1 MSTGSCKLDK
11 WKRMLESHIISKL
24 HCIMCGKN
32 KTKINPFAVERELA
46 TKSGIVALSFKRKLF
61 IQSFFFSAHLK
72 ASRSLSLLAWQRA
85 GRPQEAKHLVHH
97 VGVVDGLQTGLLH
110 LLHHLLLPANL
121 LLLLL
126 LSLSVFFR
134 QLGQTLLEI
143 KMYLYSLDG

>member
-1 MSTGSCKLDK
+1 MKTDV
-11 WKRMLESHIISKL
+11 RVSHYIKIAL
-24 HCIMCGKN
+24 HYVRKKQNKN
-32 KTKINPFAVERELA
+32 KPLRCRTRACNQKWHSGSIIQEKIVYLIF
-46 TKSGIVALSFKRKLF
+46 
-61 IQSFFFSAHLK
+61 FFFSAHLK

>member
-1 MSTGSCKLDK
+1 MKTDV
-11 WKRMLESHIISKL
+11 RVSHYIKIAL
-24 HCIMCGKN
+24 HYVRKKQNKN
-32 KTKINPFAVERELA
+32 KPLRCRTRACNQKWR
-46 TKSGIVALSFKRKLF
+46 SGSI
-61 IQSFFFSAHLK
+61 IQEKTVYLILFFSAHLK
-72 ASRSLSLLAWQRA
+72 ASGSLSLLAWQRA

>member
-1 MSTGSCKLDK
+1 
-11 WKRMLESHIISKL
+11 MLESHIISKL

-46 TKSGIVALSFKRKLF
+46 TKSGVHCRSI
-61 IQSFFFSAHLK
+61 IQEKTVYLILFFSAHLK
-72 ASRSLSLLAWQRA
+72 ASGSLSLLAWQRA